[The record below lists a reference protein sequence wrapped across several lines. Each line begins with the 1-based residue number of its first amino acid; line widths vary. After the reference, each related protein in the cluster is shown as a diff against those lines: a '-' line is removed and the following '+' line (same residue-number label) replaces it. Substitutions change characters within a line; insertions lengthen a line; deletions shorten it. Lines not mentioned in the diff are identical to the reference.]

1 MVVPGADHPL
11 CVGAQAAIPRDFSS
25 NAPET
30 VIQAVRNRSISSC
43 VVVGP
48 RLTRTAA
55 RASGGDTPMALSTC
69 EGCTLPDEQAA
80 PDDTATPSRSNRI
93 TAVSAFRPGTVNRV
107 VLGSRSAAA
116 PKIVTSGLPARSP
129 A

>member
-11 CVGAQAAIPRDFSS
+11 RVAAQAAIPRDLSS

-30 VIQAVRNRSISSC
+30 VIQAVRNRSISSS

-55 RASGGDTPMALSTC
+55 RAKAGATPIALSTC

-80 PDDTATPSRSNRI
+80 PDDTATPARSNRMM
-93 TAVSAFRPGTVNRV
+93 AVSAFRASRPNSV
-107 VLGSRSAAA
+107 VLGNRSA
-116 PKIVTSGLPARSP
+116 
-129 A
+129 